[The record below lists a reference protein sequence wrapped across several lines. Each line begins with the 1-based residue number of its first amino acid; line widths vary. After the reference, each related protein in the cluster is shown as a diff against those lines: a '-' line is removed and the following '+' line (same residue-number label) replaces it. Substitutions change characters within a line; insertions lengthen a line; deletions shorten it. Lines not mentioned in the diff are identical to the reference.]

1 MGGIMMIEA
10 AAIFL
15 AVYIL
20 AIGVAFWRWGLL
32 YGVLV
37 LGGSSWLLSKYIAMA
52 IMVFVMVFAAIKMK
66 GMLNGIKVTA

>member
-1 MGGIMMIEA
+1 MMIEA